1 MEEIFLYCFLRKRNG
16 RIDDSEPTNLR
27 LRNFVRNR
35 YGTEISGKKNTVIR
49 QDSIHKHCTQDRPNN
64 LSVAEQHIFLRKVKK

>member
-16 RIDDSEPTNLR
+16 RLEDSEPTNLR

-35 YGTEISGKKNTVIR
+35 YRTEISGKKKYGNSTRFDSQTLHTR
-49 QDSIHKHCTQDRPNN
+49 Q
-64 LSVAEQHIFLRKVKK
+64 AE